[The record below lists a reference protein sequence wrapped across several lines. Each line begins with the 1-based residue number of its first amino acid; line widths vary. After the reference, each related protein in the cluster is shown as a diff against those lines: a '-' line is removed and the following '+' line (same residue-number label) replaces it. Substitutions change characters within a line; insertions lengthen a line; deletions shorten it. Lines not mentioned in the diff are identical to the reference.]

1 MRCRECNCVRRR
13 RRASRLPAVAAL
25 AMALCAASAAAAFA
39 GPQGPPPS
47 YRLFLTD
54 GTPLVSRGEFAR
66 VDGRVV
72 FTVPLGAPSNPDAL
86 QTVSLPD
93 SAIDWERTDRYADA
107 VRHQSYAS
115 TRGEED
121 FAALTG
127 AVARALGDIAF
138 AADPSSKLAIAADI
152 RRQLLEWPAA
162 HYAYRSADVRDLTA
176 QVEEAISQIRA
187 GSGHRSFD
195 LSLVATIEPPSEPLL
210 AEPDLKEAVASASAV
225 AQMTDRPSDRLTLQ
239 ESILAV
245 LDRRKREV
253 PKAWYS
259 STRRRVVQSI
269 DRERKADRD
278 YSDLASR
285 TLRDARKHEQ
295 DADVAALER
304 LAAGAR
310 QQDGRLGHQRPD
322 IMQALLESLAVSAE
336 KAKAQREAI
345 GRSRNRAST
354 YNAYRRRIDDSLEK
368 FDGVAGDIGAVKA
381 LSTLKGR
388 RLSRAEKRVSVIE
401 VGLLPITPPAE
412 LGAAHDLLLSSARL
426 MREALRLQRTSAG
439 ARDAATAENASAAAA
454 GALLL
459 LDTARAR
466 IGGFFRKP
474 ASP

>member
-225 AQMTDRPSDRLTLQ
+225 AQMTDRPKASSISAYPAPRLLGPQ
-239 ESILAV
+239 QSPRWPSPV
-245 LDRRKREV
+245 WHRSSSRRWRMT
-253 PKAWYS
+253 ARYS
-259 STRRRVVQSI
+259 WTSGWTRRR
-269 DRERKADRD
+269 AC
-278 YSDLASR
+278 
-285 TLRDARKHEQ
+285 T
-295 DADVAALER
+295 
-304 LAAGAR
+304 
-310 QQDGRLGHQRPD
+310 PWC
-322 IMQALLESLAVSAE
+322 
-336 KAKAQREAI
+336 
-345 GRSRNRAST
+345 
-354 YNAYRRRIDDSLEK
+354 
-368 FDGVAGDIGAVKA
+368 
-381 LSTLKGR
+381 
-388 RLSRAEKRVSVIE
+388 
-401 VGLLPITPPAE
+401 PPA
-412 LGAAHDLLLSSARL
+412 R
-426 MREALRLQRTSAG
+426 
-439 ARDAATAENASAAAA
+439 
-454 GALLL
+454 
-459 LDTARAR
+459 
-466 IGGFFRKP
+466 P
-474 ASP
+474 